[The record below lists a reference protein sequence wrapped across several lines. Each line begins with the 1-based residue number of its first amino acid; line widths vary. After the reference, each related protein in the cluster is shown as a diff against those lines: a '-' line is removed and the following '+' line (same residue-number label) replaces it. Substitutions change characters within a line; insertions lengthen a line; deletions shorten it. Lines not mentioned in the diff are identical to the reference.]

1 MRFRQYITEKY
12 EKTISP
18 HYSLWVKEP
27 IEVFKNPTPKEY
39 REVKNAM
46 TVTSKV
52 TRGLSDGKNIWIWR
66 GDVFHGEIKKSIGLK
81 KIELILF
88 SPNINIFTRKAG
100 IVFYPP
106 EARKLRDKIYK
117 FAPEFKKGK
126 TLLNNLDIDH
136 LQDTVSPPYALH

>member
-12 EKTISP
+12 ETTILP
-18 HYSLWVKEP
+18 HQSLWVKEP
-27 IEVFKNPTPKEY
+27 IEVFKNPTSKEY
-39 REVKNAM
+39 RGIKNIM
-46 TVTSKV
+46 DKPSVI
-52 TRGLSDGKNIWIWR
+52 RGLSDGKDIWIWR
-66 GDVFHGEIKKSIGLK
+66 GDVFHTDVKKHIKSK
-81 KIELILF
+81 KIELVLYPPHIR
-88 SPNINIFTRKAG
+88 IFTA